1 MQYSGEAH
9 AQCLLVYSKY
19 PPHLRSIMSMLHTYG
34 IHAEEGLHRL
44 RGIDEVVPV
53 LMVSVDDY
61 PRASALAD
69 SVAPMLNVVAY

>member
-1 MQYSGEAH
+1 
-9 AQCLLVYSKY
+9 
-19 PPHLRSIMSMLHTYG
+19 MLHTYG